1 MLADMLRTPVVEKSS
16 PAEPLSQPTS
26 QASSDATAIHP
37 LTVLRLLRSAG
48 GALFAQAALHGQL
61 ARVEWAEEKR
71 RLGQMLVVTLLG
83 FACLLCAML
92 LVTALVLAL
101 SWETAYRIPALIALI
116 AVHALGIA
124 IAWRRFQALSAL
136 GSRTFAATRE
146 ELAADIALLK
156 SKL

>member
-1 MLADMLRTPVVEKSS
+1 L
-16 PAEPLSQPTS
+16 
-26 QASSDATAIHP
+26 TA
-37 LTVLRLLRSAG
+37 LRLLRSAG

-71 RLGQMLVVTLLG
+71 RLGQMLIVTLLG
-83 FACLLCAML
+83 FVCLLGAML

-101 SWETAYRIPALIALI
+101 SWETAYRIPVLIALI
-116 AVHALGIA
+116 AVHVLGTA

-136 GSRTFAATRE
+136 GCRAFAATRE